1 MLRRI
6 GLTIVFFAIPAV
18 SLAQSVFTT
27 RDLEQGYNLEL
38 SAPESIN
45 VLGGVDDLSHP
56 ILKSGSGFVHIKDWI
71 TGRSAVQI
79 SAAQDVQLFG
89 VKSGSSVTV
98 TNATDV
104 LVERNVEG
112 RSLASIAAKG
122 NVIIA
127 RVIDGQSKVDVQA
140 ATLTVAE
147 KIGGRSSLTAKT
159 TGNIML
165 GGVVE
170 GGATLT
176 LTTPGTITV
185 RRLFGGETVV
195 FYCAPQPPVVDEM
208 KDLPT
213 VRKLDLCPY

>member
-1 MLRRI
+1 MLRI
-6 GLTIVFFAIPAV
+6 LVPAIFACMIADMA
-18 SLAQSVFTT
+18 LAQSVFTT
-27 RDLEQGYNLEL
+27 RDLEHGYNNEI
-38 SAPESIN
+38 SAPESIL
-45 VLGGVDDLSHP
+45 VQGGVDDQSHP
-56 ILKSGSGFVHIKDWI
+56 ILKSDAGFVHIKDWI
-71 TGRSAVQI
+71 SGDSVVQI
-79 SAAQDVQLFG
+79 SAAQDVRVLG
-89 VKSGSSVTV
+89 VKSRSSLAVLS
-98 TNATDV
+98 ATDM
-104 LVERNVEG
+104 LVERNIEG
-112 RSLASIAAKG
+112 RSSASIAAKG

-176 LTTPGTITV
+176 LTTPATITIG
-185 RRLFGGETVV
+185 RLFGSDTVV
-195 FYCAPQPPVVDEM
+195 FYCSPKPPVVDEQR
-208 KDLPT
+208 DLPA